1 MNNASPSLV
10 AHELANEV
18 LILTPQVEQMRET
31 DVCYSLRDS
40 MTDVANQID
49 HRRVVIDMQNV
60 TFVSSVGILAFLNLR
75 RAIPNPDEK
84 IVFCNLSASLMGLFK
99 ICKLISEN
107 ASDPSPF
114 SYVDTLES
122 ALAVA

>member
-1 MNNASPSLV
+1 MNNASPPLV

-18 LILTPQVEQMRET
+18 LILTPQVDQMRET
-31 DVCYSLRDS
+31 DVCYSLRDN

-60 TFVSSVGILAFLNLR
+60 SFVSSVGILAFLNLR
-75 RAIPNPDEK
+75 RAIPNPNEK
-84 IVFCNLSASLMGLFK
+84 IVFCNLSQPLMGLFK

-107 ASDPSPF
+107 ANDPSPF